1 MPLPFC
7 PRPCARPRP
16 RAGRA
21 TVAAIATIALAA
33 ALLPGLAATAP
44 PAHAADVQITER
56 ETVFPGL
63 ELERFRVSVGGGEA
77 ATGHVLRMDRSAE
90 GLELRPVQAQDR
102 ISGLESVPSMASREL
117 DDGALVGINGGWH
130 HYRAGQPPAGP
141 VGAPN
146 GFSVLDGRVQG
157 APMVLS
163 SGPTRARSAL
173 GIGPDGSLLTDL
185 LDPEVTVELA
195 GEARGSQELN
205 RIMHPRSYLGSPGAG
220 LFLLDSQLGESFD
233 FSERFDELAAV
244 ELEDLSLAPG
254 ARVSGTVVE
263 RLEDPG
269 RLPTATTGRTTI
281 GAYSDEGDNEHDA
294 NRIAELDGIDVGD
307 EVAVTVDPNPLGGTS
322 GWDQIDHAMPGIGL
336 VRDGQV
342 RSVDE
347 MQREGIAQAS
357 NVEARRAR
365 TAVGF
370 TDDADGE
377 LLLVTVDEERTGGH
391 GSTIVGGLTLPQL
404 GAVMVELGAD
414 QALNLDGGGSTTM
427 TRDAALVNVPSDGTP
442 SDSTPRSVGDGL
454 FVYTDYPF
462 DASERLEGPDRYATA
477 AAVAR
482 DGFPDGA
489 STAVLATGAD
499 FPDALAGGAW
509 ASERGAPMLLTR
521 TGSLPSATERA
532 LTDLGVGEVLIPGG
546 TNAVG
551 DDVEEELDDLG
562 IAVDRRA
569 GEDRYAT
576 AAALADPD
584 ADRAFVASGEDFPDA
599 LTAAAPA
606 GLSQAPMLLTDPDEL
621 PEATRDWLAAAAPSE
636 VVLVGGA
643 GAVTESVAEEIAAVT
658 GAPPERL
665 AGADR
670 YATAAEVIAWH
681 EARSDAVDPSGLVV
695 AQGRGFPDAL
705 AGGPLA
711 AARDQALM
719 IVPPDDVEAND
730 AASAFLDG
738 RDQLERVTL
747 LGGPVVLSSYQ
758 HWQLDQRASGG
769 AGQ

>member
-1 MPLPFC
+1 M
-7 PRPCARPRP
+7 
-16 RAGRA
+16 
-21 TVAAIATIALAA
+21 
-33 ALLPGLAATAP
+33 LLPGLAATAP

-63 ELERFRVSVGGGEA
+63 ELERFRVPLGQGKV
-77 ATGHVLRMDRSAE
+77 ATGNVLRLDRSAE
-90 GLELRPVQAQDR
+90 GLELRPVQGQGR
-102 ISGLESVPSMASREL
+102 ISGLETVPSMAAREF

-130 HYRAGQPPAGP
+130 HFRSGQPPAGP
-141 VGAPN
+141 RGAPN

-157 APMVLS
+157 AQMLLS
-163 SGPTRARSAL
+163 SGRTRERGAL
-173 GIGPDGSLLTDL
+173 GIGPGDTLLADL
-185 LDPEVTVELA
+185 MEPEVTIELEGRA
-195 GEARGSQELN
+195 EASKELN
-205 RIMHPRSYLGSPGAG
+205 RVLHPEAYASRSGGPEPG
-220 LFLLDSQLGESFD
+220 LFVLDSQMGEAFD
-233 FSERFDELAAV
+233 FSDRFDELAAV
-244 ELEDLSLAPG
+244 ELDDLALRPG
-254 ARVSGTVVE
+254 ERAAGTVVE
-263 RLEDPG
+263 RLDDPG
-269 RLPTATTGRTTI
+269 TLPTSTSGRTTI
-281 GAYSDEGDNEHDA
+281 GAYTDEGDDEEDA
-294 NRIAELDGIDVGD
+294 DRVSALDGLDVGS
-307 EVAVTVDPNPLGGTS
+307 EVAITVDPNPRGGS
-322 GWDQIDHAMPGIGL
+322 AAWEDVDHAIPALGL
-336 VRDGQV
+336 LYDGEL
-342 RSVDE
+342 RSGPAIS
-347 MQREGIAQAS
+347 REGVSFSDNIQG
-357 NVEARRAR
+357 ERAR

-370 TDDADGE
+370 DDE
-377 LLLVTVDEERTGGH
+377 EVLLVTIDERGGSDGIRVRH
-391 GSTIVGGLTLPQL
+391 SELADLGEVMVAL
-404 GAVMVELGAD
+404 GAQDAVIM
-414 QALNLDGGGSTTM
+414 DGGGSTTM
-427 TRDAALVNVPSDGTP
+427 TRDRAVINEPTFGS
-442 SDSTPRSVGDGL
+442 PRAVGDGL

-509 ASERGAPMLLTR
+509 ASERGVPLLLTR
-521 TGSLPSATERA
+521 TGSLPSTTERA

-546 TNAVG
+546 TNAVD
-551 DDVEEELDDLG
+551 DDVEQAIDDLG

-576 AAALADPD
+576 ASALADPD

-606 GLSQAPMLLTDPDEL
+606 GLSQAPMLLTDPDAL

-636 VVLVGGA
+636 VVLVGGTA
-643 GAVTESVAEEIAAVT
+643 AVSASVAEEIAAVT
-658 GAPPERL
+658 GAAPERL
-665 AGADR
+665 AGGDR

-719 IVPPDDVEAND
+719 IVPPGDVEAN
-730 AASAFLDG
+730 AAARAFLEG

-747 LGGPVVLSSYQ
+747 LGGPVALSSYQ